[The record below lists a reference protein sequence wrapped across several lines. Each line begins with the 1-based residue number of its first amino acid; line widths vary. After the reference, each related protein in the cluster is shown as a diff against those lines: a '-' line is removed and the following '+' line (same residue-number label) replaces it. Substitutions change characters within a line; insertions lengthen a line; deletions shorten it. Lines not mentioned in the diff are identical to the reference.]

1 MKQYLLDTTA
11 CIAIIRGNIQV
22 INKIRTVGLK
32 NCKISEM
39 SIAELYYGA
48 SKSRQEKHFKDVK
61 YILQMFKVL
70 PVFPS
75 LQTYGDVKAK
85 LETQGNRIDDMDLLI
100 GSTALYNGMTL
111 VTHNTKHLSRLPN
124 IDIQDWEM

>member
-11 CIAIIRGNIQV
+11 CIALIRGNKQVMNRIQ
-22 INKIRTVGLK
+22 TVGLE
-32 NCKISEM
+32 NCNVSEM

-61 YILQMFKVL
+61 TILDMFNVV

-85 LETQGNRIDDMDLLI
+85 LEEQGNRIDDMDLLI
-100 GSTALYNGMTL
+100 GSTAIYNGMTL
-111 VTHNTKHLSRLPN
+111 VTHNTKHLSRLPD